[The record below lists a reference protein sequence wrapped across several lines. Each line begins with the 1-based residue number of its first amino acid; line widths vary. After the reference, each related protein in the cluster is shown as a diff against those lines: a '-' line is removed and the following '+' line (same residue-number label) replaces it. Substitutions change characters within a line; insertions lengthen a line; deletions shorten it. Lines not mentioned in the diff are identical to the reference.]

1 MTAAGIGGLMLA
13 GCTSPTL
20 TVIDDNGSAAIN
32 LKTGQSE
39 SPQLNEKD
47 TKAAQDL
54 ALKLKTPVRD
64 CVVIY
69 TDDGADWAGGL
80 RTKNTVINCFPSNR
94 YYIHFLDAK
103 AQKSY
108 PPGSDP
114 APAIN
119 GENIVDTGGSGYGT
133 LQTTATGLATTLPLG
148 VGYAAGTALQ
158 KRDKHTSNFT
168 QEQRGG
174 GASVISKI
182 NNPQI
187 KEVNVFSKKNR

>member
-1 MTAAGIGGLMLA
+1 MLA
-13 GCTSPTL
+13 GCASPTL
-20 TVIDDNGSAAIN
+20 TVIDDNGSSAIN

-54 ALKLKTPVRD
+54 TLKLKTPVRD
-64 CVVIY
+64 CVIIY

-80 RTKNTVINCFPSNR
+80 RTKNTVVNCFPSNR
-94 YYIHFLDAK
+94 YYMHFLDAK

-108 PPGSDP
+108 PGESDP
-114 APAIN
+114 APVIN
-119 GENIVDTGGSGYGT
+119 GENIVNTGGSGYGT

-148 VGYAAGTALQ
+148 AGIAAGMALQ
-158 KRDKHTSNFT
+158 RPDKIDSKIS

-174 GASVISKI
+174 GANAISKI